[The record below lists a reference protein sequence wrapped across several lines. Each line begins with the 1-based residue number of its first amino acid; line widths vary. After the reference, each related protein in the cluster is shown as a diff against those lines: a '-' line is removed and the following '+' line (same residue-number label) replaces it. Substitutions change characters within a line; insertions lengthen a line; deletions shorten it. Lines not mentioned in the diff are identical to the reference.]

1 MTWHNQLKVAI
12 LNQDTQK
19 AYELIVNVP
28 THTLETMEDL
38 LSAQELI
45 SQGIEMLEK
54 DKRDIHK
61 KMLQIKLAQKFLE

>member
-1 MTWHNQLKVAI
+1 MTWHDELKIAI

-19 AYELIVNVP
+19 AYDLIINVP
-28 THTLETMEDL
+28 THMLQTMEDL

-54 DKRDIHK
+54 DKQDIHRQ
-61 KMLQIKLAQKFLE
+61 MLQIKLAQKFLE